1 MNAIAA
7 PETIPPN
14 LPAPTTLEDIFPTT
28 KDAQGT
34 IGAAVRHMRDVLKL
48 DEEGISNAL
57 AGCLVS
63 WIAANPARIDVVED
77 LIKRMVTGTVMLHIA
92 ITGDIP
98 VTGDRPAESNTPE
111 PEVPELVTFH
121 NREDK
126 NGWLRILVDGRV
138 ECGEAMQLD
147 PLARDL
153 FARLAEQVR
162 DTPLMMLGVER
173 ADGDLVTQA
182 PAMELLA
189 RLGWT
194 IMRTS
199 ERLKLENITPE
210 F

>member
-1 MNAIAA
+1 MSTPTDA
-7 PETIPPN
+7 EVIPIKT
-14 LPAPTTLEDIFPTT
+14 PAPTTLEDIFPTT
-28 KDAQGT
+28 KDAQST

-48 DEEGISNAL
+48 DEESISNAL

-98 VTGDRPAESNTPE
+98 VTGDRPVESSAPE
-111 PEVPELVTFH
+111 PEVPQLVIFRH
-121 NREDK
+121 RLDK
-126 NGWLRILVDGRV
+126 DCWLRILVDGRV
-138 ECGEAMQLD
+138 ECGDALQLD

-153 FARLAEQVR
+153 LAQLAEEVR
-162 DTPLMMLGVER
+162 DTPLMVLGVER
-173 ADGDLVTQA
+173 ADGEVVTQA
-182 PAMELLA
+182 PAVELLA
-189 RLGWT
+189 RMGWT

-199 ERLKLENITPE
+199 ERLKLENITPG